1 MSKPLIFSRRS
12 PFSIPS
18 VPSSVSGRTPNRRM
32 PTTFPF
38 SCSGTMRAW
47 RISSAWFSRI
57 LSTTPRSTLNSF
69 GPTRWMPFLMS
80 SPTPGAPPA
89 GIGAGVGAGG
99 AAAALASAGGL
110 NIIVWQSWLPLV
122 SHTRSQ
128 PMNFTVLPPISP
140 PRRRSWLL
148 PFSCCVSSAAND
160 HSGSADAAM
169 MSTFTSGQSG
179 ACQGSE
185 RSGGGTSADMSGM
198 GTALSGPVTE
208 SNGLRARMAS
218 AVVACG
224 LAEAGAGGRRAVSGG
239 VESCFSSAPR
249 LAPTTCMI
257 PCASRNAAMATSA
270 RITAQKWR
278 LRTLSM
284 AMDAECPWG
293 MVASD
298 VPWDK
303 RAKTLGL
310 SRGSGGW
317 GSTAWRPGGMG
328 PAGRDKVSTRRT
340 GPAPLRG
347 TGVAEVAYRGGAM
360 ATAGKKGD
368 SPLVAAAAAVDEELR
383 AYDALAEEARRLDIE
398 GEKSLRRATAII
410 QDSASRQDRIQERLR
425 ALVDEIEHSRTRQV
439 QSLTALLE
447 AARTLEARTQQ
458 HDAILQRFAALGES
472 ARACNELA
480 VSLSQRRAA
489 GLSDGEMLAG
499 LVEIQTSMA
508 AVVGEAEALTARA
521 QTDRWPELARQV
533 DSVRQQVLAAK
544 NKLALAQK
552 AMSQR
557 VS

>member
-1 MSKPLIFSRRS
+1 
-12 PFSIPS
+12 
-18 VPSSVSGRTPNRRM
+18 
-32 PTTFPF
+32 
-38 SCSGTMRAW
+38 
-47 RISSAWFSRI
+47 
-57 LSTTPRSTLNSF
+57 
-69 GPTRWMPFLMS
+69 
-80 SPTPGAPPA
+80 
-89 GIGAGVGAGG
+89 
-99 AAAALASAGGL
+99 
-110 NIIVWQSWLPLV
+110 
-122 SHTRSQ
+122 
-128 PMNFTVLPPISP
+128 
-140 PRRRSWLL
+140 
-148 PFSCCVSSAAND
+148 
-160 HSGSADAAM
+160 
-169 MSTFTSGQSG
+169 
-179 ACQGSE
+179 
-185 RSGGGTSADMSGM
+185 
-198 GTALSGPVTE
+198 
-208 SNGLRARMAS
+208 
-218 AVVACG
+218 
-224 LAEAGAGGRRAVSGG
+224 
-239 VESCFSSAPR
+239 
-249 LAPTTCMI
+249 
-257 PCASRNAAMATSA
+257 
-270 RITAQKWR
+270 
-278 LRTLSM
+278 
-284 AMDAECPWG
+284 
-293 MVASD
+293 
-298 VPWDK
+298 
-303 RAKTLGL
+303 
-310 SRGSGGW
+310 
-317 GSTAWRPGGMG
+317 
-328 PAGRDKVSTRRT
+328 
-340 GPAPLRG
+340 
-347 TGVAEVAYRGGAM
+347 M

-425 ALVDEIEHSRTRQV
+425 ALVDEIEHARTRQV